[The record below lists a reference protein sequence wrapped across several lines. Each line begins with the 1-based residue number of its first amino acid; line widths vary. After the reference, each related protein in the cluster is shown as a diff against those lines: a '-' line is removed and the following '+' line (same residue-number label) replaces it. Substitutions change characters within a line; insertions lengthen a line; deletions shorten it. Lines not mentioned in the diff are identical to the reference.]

1 MNKPKLLLM
10 ALPGIAMMA
19 FLAENEGTPGLDQ
32 LVIPLVII
40 IFLILLNGF
49 FVASEFSI
57 IGVRPSQV
65 DELVQEGV
73 SEARQVQEILDS
85 PKKQDHYIATA
96 QLGITVASLGLG
108 MYGEPKIAEFIE
120 PYLAL
125 VMGREP
131 SAAIV
136 HTIGTIVALSILTYL
151 HIVIGEMVP
160 KSIALASPERS
171 VLSVS
176 QPMRL
181 SQAIFNIP
189 VRALNSLGGFLLK
202 LLKIAPAEGQARLH
216 SAEEIELIVSESAEG
231 GLLYEEEE
239 EMIRNIFDFSDRQV
253 GQVMTPRPQV
263 QAIPVDIASS
273 DLLNLVTES
282 RHSRFPV
289 YESDLDHVIGILH
302 LKDLVKQHLRQN
314 GEINIRSLLRPGP
327 SVPEDLAVEHLLN
340 AIKRQRIHMAIVL
353 DEFGGLSGIVTLEDL
368 VEEIVGEV
376 RDEFD
381 FEKEPIVEIS
391 PGTLEID
398 GTFLMDDLSEY
409 VFLGEP
415 EQMPDVETVG
425 GLIHTWL
432 GRPPQVGDVISL
444 PHDAAV
450 YFTVIDVDGL
460 AVSRAR
466 VEFPVSDQ
474 LEDGEQLGLAG
485 S

>member
-1 MNKPKLLLM
+1 
-10 ALPGIAMMA
+10 MA
-19 FLAENEGTPGLDQ
+19 FLAETEGIPGPGQ
-32 LVIPLVII
+32 LIVPLLII

-65 DELVQEGV
+65 DQMVQERV
-73 SEARQVQEILDS
+73 SEAGKVQEVLDS

-96 QLGITVASLGLG
+96 QLGITIASLGLG

-120 PYLAL
+120 PFLAL
-125 VMGREP
+125 AIDRQP
-131 SAAIV
+131 TPTIV
-136 HTIGTIVALSILTYL
+136 HTVSTIIALSILTYF

-160 KSIALASPERS
+160 KSVALASPERS

-176 QPMRL
+176 RPMRL
-181 SQAIFNIP
+181 AETILNIP
-189 VRALNSLGGFLLK
+189 VRGLNSIGRFLLK
-202 LLKIAPAEGQARLH
+202 FFKIAPAEGQARLH
-216 SAEEIELIVSESAEG
+216 SPEEIELIVSESAEG
-231 GLLYEEEE
+231 GLLFEEEE

-263 QAIPVDIASS
+263 QAIPEDIASPE
-273 DLLNLVTES
+273 LLKLVTES

-289 YESDLDHVIGILH
+289 YENDLDHVIGILH
-302 LKDLVKQHLRQN
+302 LKDLVKQQLRNN
-314 GEINIRSLLRPGP
+314 GDLNLRSLLRPGP
-327 SVPEDLAVEHLLN
+327 SVPEDLAVEHLLT
-340 AIKRQRIHMAIVL
+340 AFKRQRIHMAIVL

-381 FEKEPIVEIS
+381 FENEPIVEIS
-391 PGTLEID
+391 PGILEVT
-398 GTFLMDDLSEY
+398 GTFLVDDLSDY

-415 EQMPDVETVG
+415 DHMPDVETIG

-432 GRPPQVGDVISL
+432 GRPPQVGDVIQL

-450 YFTVIDVDGL
+450 VFTVIDVDGL
-460 AVSRAR
+460 AVSKAKI
-466 VEFPVSDQ
+466 EFPVSIR
-474 LEDGEQLGLAG
+474 AG
-485 S
+485 DENQNGFAEGSGK